1 MSTTPNLPTE
11 YREFVKEIG
20 DPVTPDQLD
29 IYGKYKKIS
38 DKSFRLRTIVQA
50 WNDQQNEDRKMRK
63 AFAIAILIAL
73 FLQLLIINAAFFL
86 IGFNI
91 INVPHWV
98 ASTFIVSVFTEI
110 ISMTMLVLRYLFPK
124 VGTEVMSLI
133 KKL

>member
-11 YREFVKEIG
+11 IQDFVKAIG
-20 DPVTPDQLD
+20 DPVTLDQLD
-29 IYGKYKKIS
+29 NFGKYKKIH
-38 DKSFRLRTIVQA
+38 DKSFRLRTVVEA
-50 WNDQQNEDRKMRK
+50 WKDQQTEDRKMRK

-73 FLQLLIINAAFFL
+73 FLQVLVINTAFFL
-86 IGFNI
+86 VGFNVI
-91 INVPHWV
+91 SVPHWV

-124 VGTEVMSLI
+124 VGTGVMSLI